1 MNKCLCPTPDYISV
15 PIEHGMTET
24 YLLKGFGTVLH
35 GKKAD
40 RECYRCGVDLCGDCM
55 LLDAWED
62 WYDPWGRVVWKNP
75 GEVRFLCPACEGY
88 V

>member
-1 MNKCLCPTPDYISV
+1 MKCLCKPPDYISV

-40 RECYRCGVDLCGDCM
+40 RECFKCGIDLCVYCAGTRTIG
-55 LLDAWED
+55 
-62 WYDPWGRVVWKNP
+62 YDLGAFCESPT
-75 GEVRFLCPACEGY
+75 LCPSCI
-88 V
+88 